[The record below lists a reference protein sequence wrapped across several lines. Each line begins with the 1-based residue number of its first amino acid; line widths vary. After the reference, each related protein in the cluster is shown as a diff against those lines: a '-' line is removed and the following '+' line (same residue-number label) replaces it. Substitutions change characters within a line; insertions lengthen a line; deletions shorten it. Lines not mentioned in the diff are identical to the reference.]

1 MKKKEKNKA
10 VQTIALCGCL
20 CLAALGAGVTYR
32 AFDRGE
38 VQTEEKEQKAAAVQT
53 PKLDTAL
60 LEREKQSN
68 DPGEAPTEEIVQ
80 KETKPTVQ
88 TEKAVFAYPL
98 EGEVLLPY
106 SIDHAIYDPTLEQYH
121 THAAISLS
129 AEKGT
134 AVQAAADG
142 TVKEVTADE
151 ERGTVIVLEHADG
164 WLTTYGQLE
173 DTVKVKKGESVKQGQ
188 TIALVDTPTKYGAA
202 LGPHLEFAMEQN
214 GTPADPQEKLQK
226 Q

>member
-1 MKKKEKNKA
+1 MKKKEKT

-20 CLAALGAGVTYR
+20 CLAALGAGVTYC

-38 VQTEEKEQKAAAVQT
+38 VQAEEKEEQAAAMQT
-53 PKLDTAL
+53 PTLDTAL
-60 LEREKQSN
+60 LEREKRSN
-68 DPGEAPTEEIVQ
+68 DPGEAPAEDTPTVR
-80 KETKPTVQ
+80 KETKQAVQ
-88 TEKAVFAYPL
+88 TEKPVFAYPL

-129 AEKGT
+129 AEKGDT
-134 AVQAAADG
+134 VQAAADG
-142 TVKEVTADE
+142 TVREVTADE

-173 DTVKVKKGESVKQGQ
+173 DTVKVKEGESVKQGQ

-202 LGPHLEFAMEQN
+202 LGTYLEFAMEQN
-214 GTPADPQEKLQK
+214 GNPVDPQEKLQK
-226 Q
+226 P

>member
-1 MKKKEKNKA
+1 MKKKEKA

-20 CLAALGAGVTYR
+20 CLAALGAGVAYR
-32 AFDRGE
+32 SFDRGE
-38 VQTEEKEQKAAAVQT
+38 VQAEEQEEQAAAMQT
-53 PKLDTAL
+53 PTLDTAL
-60 LEREKQSN
+60 LEREKESN
-68 DPGEAPTEEIVQ
+68 DPGEAPAEEIVP
-80 KETKPTVQ
+80 KETKQAVQ

-142 TVKEVTADE
+142 RVKEVTADE

-173 DTVKVKKGESVKQGQ
+173 DTVKVKEGESVKQGQ

-202 LGPHLEFAMEQN
+202 LGTHLEFAMEQN